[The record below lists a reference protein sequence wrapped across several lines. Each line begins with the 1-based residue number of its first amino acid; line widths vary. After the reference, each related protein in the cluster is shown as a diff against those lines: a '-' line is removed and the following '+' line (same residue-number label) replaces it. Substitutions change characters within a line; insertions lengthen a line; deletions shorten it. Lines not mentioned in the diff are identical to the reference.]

1 MIDISVNLGSFKV
14 NLDQLMDI
22 KQGGLY
28 EFNVD
33 KDQDLELYIGE
44 EKTKTKTKIRTKTHD
59 RLSRKDSYSL
69 ATFPQNPRLLN
80 RTIKENKLCLLIS

>member
-44 EKTKTKTKIRTKTHD
+44 EKIADAKIVIHEEKYHVQIT
-59 RLSRKDSYSL
+59 SL
-69 ATFPQNPRLLN
+69 C
-80 RTIKENKLCLLIS
+80 E

>member
-14 NLDQLMDI
+14 SLDQLMDI
-22 KQGGLY
+22 KQGGIY

-44 EKTKTKTKIRTKTHD
+44 EKIADAKIVIHEEKYNVQIT
-59 RLSRKDSYSL
+59 
-69 ATFPQNPRLLN
+69 N
-80 RTIKENKLCLLIS
+80 LCG

>member
-14 NLDQLMDI
+14 SLDQLMDL

-33 KDQDLELYIGE
+33 KDRDLELFLGE
-44 EKTKTKTKIRTKTHD
+44 EKIADAKIVLHEQRYHVQIT
-59 RLSRKDSYSL
+59 
-69 ATFPQNPRLLN
+69 
-80 RTIKENKLCLLIS
+80 KLCN

>member
-44 EKTKTKTKIRTKTHD
+44 EKIADAKIVIHEEKYHVQIT
-59 RLSRKDSYSL
+59 
-69 ATFPQNPRLLN
+69 N
-80 RTIKENKLCLLIS
+80 LCG

>member
-44 EKTKTKTKIRTKTHD
+44 EKIADAKIVIHEEKYHVQITN
-59 RLSRKDSYSL
+59 LCGWGEYSSR
-69 ATFPQNPRLLN
+69 
-80 RTIKENKLCLLIS
+80 